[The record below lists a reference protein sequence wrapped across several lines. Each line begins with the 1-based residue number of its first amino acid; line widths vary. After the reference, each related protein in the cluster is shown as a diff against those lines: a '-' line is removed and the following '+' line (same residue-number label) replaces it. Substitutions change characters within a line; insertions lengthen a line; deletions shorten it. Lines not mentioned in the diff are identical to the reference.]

1 MRRTGAEGGPVTR
14 STLCEVSNH
23 AASLDCALSLP
34 SMGEHVIA
42 QLRVYVNAWSWVQS
56 AAQAQALE
64 LRQADLE
71 AREESARQA
80 LRSFEEQQRRCAL
93 VFFAHSIRSLY
104 CCHQRQHS
112 LLVSAEAESN
122 SCSGEG
128 SRQRQ
133 Q

>member
-1 MRRTGAEGGPVTR
+1 MQSRLA
-14 STLCEVSNH
+14 
-23 AASLDCALSLP
+23 DLP
-34 SMGEHVIA
+34 SMGEHAIA

-93 VFFAHSIRSLY
+93 VYFAHSIRNLY
-104 CCHQRQHS
+104 CCHQ
-112 LLVSAEAESN
+112 
-122 SCSGEG
+122 
-128 SRQRQ
+128 
-133 Q
+133 